1 MAQIKFRDFVD
12 VYDDTENEY
21 QLWLPKQVWEQLK
34 KDFPESTKEIE
45 EVSNMVSV
53 NAQGQIRIS
62 GYASLMY
69 GTDWWEAIED
79 ELYATYADGEYI
91 EIKHEKL
98 LEH

>member
-1 MAQIKFRDFVD
+1 MGKIKLNDFVS

-21 QLWLPKQVWEQLK
+21 QLWLPRQVWEQLK

-45 EVSNMVSV
+45 EVPNMVSV

-62 GYASLMY
+62 NYASLMY

-79 ELYATYADGEYI
+79 ELYATYANGEYI

-98 LEH
+98 V

>member
-1 MAQIKFRDFVD
+1 MGKIKLNDFVS

-21 QLWLPKQVWEQLK
+21 QLWLPRDVWEKLK
-34 KDFPESTKEIE
+34 IDFPESTTVLDE
-45 EVSNMVSV
+45 EEKMVSV
-53 NAQGQIRIS
+53 NAQGQVRIS

-79 ELYATYADGEYI
+79 ELYATYANGAYI

-98 LEH
+98 L

>member
-1 MAQIKFRDFVD
+1 MGKIKLNDFVS

-21 QLWLPKQVWEQLK
+21 QLWLPRDVWEKLK
-34 KDFPESTKEIE
+34 IDFPESTTELDE
-45 EVSNMVSV
+45 EEKMVSV
-53 NAQGQIRIS
+53 NAQGQVRIS

-79 ELYATYADGEYI
+79 ELYATYANGAYI

-98 LEH
+98 L